1 MCVCLKRDLRGYV
14 KSEGVNKN
22 LDSYTGT
29 LVLDGAAEEALD
41 GRNVLYRG

>member
-1 MCVCLKRDLRGYV
+1 M

-29 LVLDGAAEEALD
+29 LVLERAEEEALD
-41 GRNVLYRG
+41 GRNVLYRGFVAVLSSQRSF